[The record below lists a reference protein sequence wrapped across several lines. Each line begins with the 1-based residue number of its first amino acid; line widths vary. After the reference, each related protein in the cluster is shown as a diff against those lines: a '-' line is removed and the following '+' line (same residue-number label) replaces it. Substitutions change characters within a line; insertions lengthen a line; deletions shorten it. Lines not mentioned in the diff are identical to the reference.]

1 MKLRPVGSFRD
12 SKIEMNKASKL
23 LLLLGALLSICSSFI
38 IVVVS
43 SEGNLSACSEFFRD
57 GKRAENDADATD
69 NDWFML
75 QRVYPHDDVNPV
87 LYENARQSLRARALN
102 KTGSLVAQWKS
113 IGPSN
118 VGGRIT
124 SLVLH
129 PTNPKIIYA
138 GAATG
143 GVWKST
149 DGGVTWTN
157 VFNGSASIGSL
168 ILSPANPE
176 IVYVGTGEGNPGGIA
191 IYPGNGIWRSTNGGQ
206 SWINLGLT
214 NSGQIGKLAIHPS
227 SPNRIFAAALG
238 RYRSRT
244 QDRGVYRSVDSGAT
258 WQRVLFLNDTTGA
271 CEVLVDPSNQNR
283 IYAAMWNRY
292 RPITYSII
300 GGVNSGLWVS
310 TDAGD
315 SWAQATNGFPSNDA
329 NLGRVSLAIAPSQ
342 PSTVYALA
350 SNGTGVRGVYKST
363 DSGNSWTQVLVGNP
377 FSGEGQVWYN
387 NFIAVHPTNPNTLF
401 AGMTAMYKST
411 DGGATWTDVTFTM
424 HVDHH
429 AILFDPKTP
438 ANMIVGNDG
447 GVFLSTNTGSS
458 WIKSFHLPISQFYAG
473 TVDFSNPQ
481 RYLGGTQDNG
491 TPRTITGSDSDW
503 TSIYG
508 GDGFY
513 ALVDPKDPNRVYA
526 ESQNGGLGYSTD
538 GGANFFYGSTIGISS
553 SDRKNWCT
561 PIAMDQNNTLTLYT
575 GTQRMY
581 RTKNGMQSW
590 TAISGDL
597 TRGANGRIGTITTID
612 VAGTDSN
619 VVYVGTDDGKISVT
633 TNGGAT
639 WKDITGTLPVRWV
652 TRVTIDPDSANI
664 AYVTQSGYLEDNFSS
679 HLNKTTNFG
688 ETWTSVGGD
697 LPDIPLNDIIIDPVY
712 KGKLYI
718 ATDVGVMISSNGG
731 MNWNALGTGIPEVP
745 VHDLAIHSPTRKLF
759 AFTHGRSA
767 YSFDLTSLTSV
778 NTAQSSAV
786 RSFVL
791 EQNYPNPFNP
801 VTVISY
807 QFSVTSQ
814 VTLKV
819 FDILGREVE
828 TLVNEEKEPGTYTA
842 QWNALAYA
850 SGISAKGGYASGV
863 YFYTLQSRPKDG
875 GQARSFAETKK
886 MLLLR

>member
-1 MKLRPVGSFRD
+1 MKLPSVGPSKN

-23 LLLLGALLSICSSFI
+23 LVLLGVLLAGSSSFI
-38 IVVVS
+38 IAVIS
-43 SEGNLSACSEFFRD
+43 SGGDLSARSEFFRE
-57 GKRAENDADATD
+57 GKQAENDADAID

-75 QRVYPHDDVNPV
+75 QRVYPHDDVDPV
-87 LYENARQSLRARALN
+87 LYENARKSLRERALS
-102 KTGSLVAQWKS
+102 KTSSLVAQWKS

-176 IVYVGTGEGNPGGIA
+176 VVYVGTGEGNPGGIA

-206 SWINLGLT
+206 SWTNLGLT
-214 NSGQIGKLAIHPS
+214 NTGQIGKLAIHPA
-227 SPNRIFAAALG
+227 SPNRIFAATLG

-244 QDRGVYRSVDSGAT
+244 QDRGVYRSIDSGAT

-271 CEVLVDPSNQNR
+271 CEVLIDPSNQNR
-283 IYAAMWNRY
+283 IYAALWNRY
-292 RPITYSII
+292 RPLTYSII
-300 GGVNSGLWVS
+300 GGVNSGVWIS

-315 SWAQATNGFPSNDA
+315 NWTQATNGFPSNDA

-350 SNGTGVRGVYKST
+350 SDGIGVRGVYKST
-363 DSGNSWTQVLVGNP
+363 DSGNSWTQVMVGAP

-401 AGMTAMYKST
+401 AGMTEMYKST
-411 DGGATWTDVTFTM
+411 DGGATWTDVTSSM

-429 AILFDPKTP
+429 AILFDPNTP

-481 RYLGGTQDNG
+481 RALGGTQDNG
-491 TPRTITGSDSDW
+491 TPRTLTGSDSDW
-503 TSIYG
+503 TSIFG

-513 ALVDPKDPNRVYA
+513 ALVDPKNPNRVYA
-526 ESQNGGLGYSTD
+526 ESQNGGLGYSTN
-538 GGANFFYGSTIGISS
+538 GGAVFFDGTSGIAPT
-553 SDRKNWCT
+553 DRKNWCT
-561 PIAMDQNNTLTLYT
+561 PIVMDQNNTLTLYT
-575 GTQRMY
+575 GTHRLY

-612 VAGTDSN
+612 VAVTDSN

-633 TNGGAT
+633 TNGGAS
-639 WKDITGTLPVRWV
+639 WIDRTGTLPVRWV
-652 TRVTIDPDSANI
+652 TRVTIDPDSANV
-664 AYVTQSGYLEDNFSS
+664 AYVTQSGYLEDDSSS

-688 ETWTSVGGD
+688 QTWTSVGGD
-697 LPDIPLNDIIIDPVY
+697 LPNIPLNDIIVDPVY
-712 KGKLYI
+712 KGNLYA

-731 MNWNALGTGIPEVP
+731 KNWNTLGTGMPEVP

-778 NTAQSSAV
+778 NGAQSPIV
-786 RSFVL
+786 KSFAL
-791 EQNYPNPFNP
+791 GQNYPNPFNP

-807 QFSVTSQ
+807 QLTVNSY

-819 FDILGREVE
+819 YDALGREVE
-828 TLVNEEKEPGTYTA
+828 TLMNERKAAGSYIIHWDANSYP
-842 QWNALAYA
+842 
-850 SGISAKGGYASGV
+850 SGV
-863 YFYTLQSRPKDG
+863 YFYRLQAG
-875 GQARSFAETKK
+875 SFAETKK
-886 MLLLR
+886 MLLLK

>member
-1 MKLRPVGSFRD
+1 
-12 SKIEMNKASKL
+12 MNKVSKL
-23 LLLLGALLSICSSFI
+23 LVLLSAVLFATSSFI
-38 IVVVS
+38 VAVLS
-43 SEGNLSACSEFFRD
+43 SGGDLSARSEFFRD
-57 GKRAENDADATD
+57 GTRAENEADAID

-75 QRVYPHDDVNPV
+75 QRVYPHNDVDPA
-87 LYENARQSLRARALN
+87 LYENARQSLRERTLS
-102 KTGSLVAQWKS
+102 KSGSAAAQWKS

-124 SLVLH
+124 SLILH

-157 VFNGSASIGSL
+157 IFNGSASIGSL

-176 IVYVGTGEGNPGGIA
+176 IVYVGTGEGNPGGVA

-206 SWINLGLT
+206 SWTNLGLT
-214 NSGQIGKLAIHPS
+214 NTGQIGKLAIHPA

-258 WQRVLFLNDTTGA
+258 WQRVLFLNDTTGS
-271 CEVLVDPSNQNR
+271 CEVLIDPSNQNR

-292 RPITYSII
+292 RPLTYSII
-300 GGVNSGLWVS
+300 GGVNSGLWIS

-315 SWAQATNGFPSNDA
+315 TWAQATNGFPLNDA

-342 PSTVYALA
+342 PSIVYALA
-350 SNGTGVRGVYKST
+350 SDGIGVRGVYRST
-363 DSGNSWTQVLVGNP
+363 DSGNSWAQVMTGTP
-377 FSGEGQVWYN
+377 FSGESQVWYN
-387 NFIAVHPTNPNTLF
+387 NFIAVHPTNPNMIF
-401 AGMTAMYKST
+401 AGMTEMYRST
-411 DGGATWTDVTFTM
+411 DGGATWSDVTSTM

-429 AILFDPKTP
+429 AILFDPNTP
-438 ANMIVGNDG
+438 TNMIIGNDG
-447 GVFLSTNTGSS
+447 GVFLSTNTGAS

-481 RYLGGTQDNG
+481 RTLGGLQDNG
-491 TPRTITGSDSDW
+491 TPRTLTGSDSDW
-503 TSIYG
+503 TSIFG

-513 ALVDPKDPNRVYA
+513 ALVDPKNPNRVYA
-526 ESQNGGLGYSTD
+526 ESQNGGLGYSTN
-538 GGANFFYGSTIGISS
+538 GGSSFFGGTNGISS

-575 GTQRMY
+575 GTHRIY

-612 VAGTDSN
+612 VARTDSN
-619 VVYVGTDDGKISVT
+619 VVYVGTDDGKLSVT
-633 TNGGAT
+633 TNGGTT
-639 WKDITGTLPVRWV
+639 WGNVTGTLPVRWV
-652 TRVTIDPDSANI
+652 TRVTIDPDSSNV
-664 AYVTQSGYLEDNFSS
+664 AYVTQSGYLEDVFSS
-679 HLNKTTNFG
+679 HINKTTNFG
-688 ETWTSVGGD
+688 ETWTSAGGD
-697 LPDIPLNDIIIDPVY
+697 LPNIPLNDIIIDQVY
-712 KGKLYI
+712 RGNLYV
-718 ATDVGVMISSNGG
+718 ATDVGVMVSSNAGK
-731 MNWNALGTGIPEVP
+731 NWNALGTGMPEVP
-745 VHDLAIHSPTRKLF
+745 VHDLAIHSPARKLF

-778 NTAQSSAV
+778 NNTGSSTPK
-786 RSFVL
+786 SFVL

-801 VTVISY
+801 TTNLRFTIADLR
-807 QFSVTSQ
+807 F
-814 VTLKV
+814 VTLKI
-819 FDILGREVE
+819 FDAAGREIAM
-828 TLVNEEKEPGTYTA
+828 LVDEEMDAGIHA
-842 QWNALAYA
+842 VQWNASAYA
-850 SGISAKGGYASGV
+850 SGI
-863 YFYTLQSRPKDG
+863 YFYTLHTRQKEG
-875 GQARSFAETKK
+875 GQAGSFAETKK
-886 MLLLR
+886 MLLLK

>member
-1 MKLRPVGSFRD
+1 MKFRSVRSSKD
-12 SKIEMNKASKL
+12 SKIEMTKASKL
-23 LLLLGALLSICSSFI
+23 LVLLGVLLSVCFSFI
-38 IVVVS
+38 IAVVS
-43 SEGNLSACSEFFRD
+43 SGGDLSARSEFFRE
-57 GKRAENDADATD
+57 GIEAENDADAID

-87 LYENARQSLRARALN
+87 LYENARQSLREQALS
-102 KTGSLVAQWKS
+102 KTSSLVAQWKS

-157 VFNGSASIGSL
+157 VFNGSTSIGSL

-176 IVYVGTGEGNPGGIA
+176 IVYVGTGEGNPGGVA

-206 SWINLGLT
+206 SWTNLGLT
-214 NSGQIGKLAIHPS
+214 NTGQIGKLAIQPA
-227 SPNRIFAAALG
+227 SPNRIFAATLG

-244 QDRGVYRSVDSGAT
+244 QDRGVYRSDDSGAT
-258 WQRVLFLNDTTGA
+258 WKRVLFLNDTTGA
-271 CEVLVDPSNQNR
+271 CEVLIDPSNQNR
-283 IYAAMWNRY
+283 IYAALWNRY
-292 RPITYSII
+292 RPLTYSII
-300 GGVNSGLWVS
+300 GGVNSGLWIS
-310 TDAGD
+310 TDGGD
-315 SWAQATNGFPSNDA
+315 NWTQATNGFPSNDA

-342 PSTVYALA
+342 TSTVYALA

-363 DSGNSWTQVLVGNP
+363 DSGNSWAQVTDSTHFNN
-377 FSGEGQVWYN
+377 EGQVWYN
-387 NFIAVHPTNPNTLF
+387 NFIAVHPTNPNMLF
-401 AGMTAMYKST
+401 AGMTEMYKST
-411 DGGATWTDVTFTM
+411 DGGVTWTDVTFTM

-438 ANMIVGNDG
+438 TNIIVGNDG

-491 TPRTITGSDSDW
+491 TPRTLTGSDSDW

-513 ALVDPKDPNRVYA
+513 VLVDPKNPNRIYA
-526 ESQNGGLGYSTD
+526 EYQNGGLGYSTN
-538 GGANFFYGSTIGISS
+538 GGATFFGGTNGIPET
-553 SDRKNWCT
+553 DRKNWCT

-575 GTQRMY
+575 GTHRMF

-590 TAISGDL
+590 TAISDDL

-633 TNGGAT
+633 TNGGTA
-639 WKDITGTLPVRWV
+639 WNDVTGTLPVRWV
-652 TRVTIDPDSANI
+652 TRVTIDPDSANV
-664 AYVTQSGYLEDNFSS
+664 AYVTQSGYLEDIFSS

-688 ETWTSVGGD
+688 QMWTSVGGD
-697 LPDIPLNDIIIDPVY
+697 LPNIPLNDIIVDPVY
-712 KGKLYI
+712 RGNLYI
-718 ATDVGVMISSNGG
+718 ATDVGVMVSSNGG
-731 MNWNALGTGIPEVP
+731 KNWNALGTGMPEVP
-745 VHDLAIHSPTRKLF
+745 VQDLAIHSPTRKLF

-767 YSFDLTSLTSV
+767 YSFDLTSLNSV
-778 NTAQSSAV
+778 NIAQSSSV
-786 RSFVL
+786 RGFAL

-801 VTVISY
+801 ATVISY
-807 QFSVTSQ
+807 QLSVNSQ
-814 VTLKV
+814 VTLRI
-819 FDILGREVE
+819 FNILGHEVE
-828 TLVNEEKEPGTYTA
+828 TLVNGEKEPGTYTV
-842 QWNALAYA
+842 QWNASAYA
-850 SGISAKGGYASGV
+850 SGI
-863 YFYTLQSRPKDG
+863 YFYTLQARQREG
-875 GQARSFAETKK
+875 GQAGSFAETKK
-886 MLLLR
+886 MLLLK

>member
-1 MKLRPVGSFRD
+1 MKFRSVGSSKD

-23 LLLLGALLSICSSFI
+23 LVLLGVLLSVCSSFI
-38 IVVVS
+38 IAVVS
-43 SEGNLSACSEFFRD
+43 SGGDLSVRPEFFRE
-57 GKRAENDADATD
+57 GMQAENDADAVD

-75 QRVYPHDDVNPV
+75 QRVYPYDDVNPG
-87 LYENARQSLRARALN
+87 LYENARQSLRERALS
-102 KTGSLVAQWKS
+102 KTSSLVAQWKS

-138 GAATG
+138 GAAAG
-143 GVWKST
+143 GVWKSM

-206 SWINLGLT
+206 SWTNLGLT
-214 NSGQIGKLAIHPS
+214 NTGQIGKLAIHPT
-227 SPNRIFAAALG
+227 SPNRIFAATLG

-271 CEVLVDPSNQNR
+271 CEVLIDPSNQNR
-283 IYAAMWNRY
+283 IYAALWNRY
-292 RPITYSII
+292 RPLRYSII
-300 GGVNSGLWVS
+300 GGVNSGLWIS
-310 TDAGD
+310 TDGGD
-315 SWAQATNGFPSNDA
+315 NWTQATNGFPSNDA

-350 SNGTGVRGVYKST
+350 SNGIGMRGVYKST
-363 DSGNSWTQVLVGNP
+363 DSGNSWAQVTVGTP
-377 FSGEGQVWYN
+377 FSNEGQVWYN
-387 NFIAVHPTNPNTLF
+387 NFVAVHPTDPNILF
-401 AGMTAMYKST
+401 AGMMEMYKST
-411 DGGATWTDVTFTM
+411 DGGVTWADVTSTM
-424 HVDHH
+424 HVDQH
-429 AILFDPKTP
+429 AILFDPNIP
-438 ANMIVGNDG
+438 ADIVVGNDG

-458 WIKSFHLPISQFYAG
+458 WIKSFHLPITQFYAG

-481 RYLGGTQDNG
+481 HYLGGTQDNG
-491 TPRTITGSDSDW
+491 TPRTITGSDSNW

-513 ALVDPKDPNRVYA
+513 VLVDPKNSNRIYA
-526 ESQNGGLGYSTD
+526 EYQYGGLGYSTN
-538 GGANFFYGSTIGISS
+538 GGASFFGGTNGIPST
-553 SDRKNWCT
+553 DRKNWCT

-575 GTQRMY
+575 GTHRMY

-597 TRGANGRIGTITTID
+597 TRGANGRIGTITAID
-612 VAGTDSN
+612 VAVTDSN

-633 TNGGAT
+633 TNGGTT
-639 WKDITGTLPVRWV
+639 WNDITSTLPVRWV
-652 TRVTIDPDSANI
+652 TRVTIDPDSANV
-664 AYVTQSGYLEDNFSS
+664 AYVTQSGYLEDILSS

-697 LPDIPLNDIIIDPVY
+697 LPNIPLNDIIVDPVY
-712 KGKLYI
+712 RGNLYV
-718 ATDVGVMISSNGG
+718 ATDVGVMVSSNGG
-731 MNWNALGTGIPEVP
+731 KNWNALGAGIPEVP
-745 VHDLAIHSPTRKLF
+745 VHDLAIHSPARKLL

-778 NTAQSSAV
+778 NNAQSSIVTGFA
-786 RSFVL
+786 L

-801 VTVISY
+801 TTVISY
-807 QFSVTSQ
+807 QLAVNNH

-819 FDILGREVE
+819 FNILGREVE
-828 TLVNEEKEPGTYTA
+828 TLVSGEKEPGTYTV
-842 QWNALAYA
+842 QWNASAYA

-863 YFYTLQSRPKDG
+863 YFYTLQVRQREDE
-875 GQARSFAETKK
+875 QAGSFAETKK
-886 MLLLR
+886 MLLLK